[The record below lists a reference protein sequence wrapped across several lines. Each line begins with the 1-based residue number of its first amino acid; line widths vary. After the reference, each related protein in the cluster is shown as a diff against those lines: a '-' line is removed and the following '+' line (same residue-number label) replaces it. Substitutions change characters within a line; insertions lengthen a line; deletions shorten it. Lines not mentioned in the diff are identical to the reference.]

1 MITVDVSGML
11 GFADSILAVGPR
23 LEEEE
28 TAAFAE
34 IGKVVVAK
42 AQGKSSWSSR
52 IPQTIHSYPRGL
64 SVTLIA
70 GEGESHPGEA
80 AAYEHKGVGG
90 TFRHPVYG
98 NTKAWVNAQARPFM
112 LPSVTES
119 YAEMEA
125 LCERAAETAIATLG
139 GGV

>member
-1 MITVDVSGML
+1 MIHVDVSGML
-11 GFADSILAVGPR
+11 AFADSAVAVGPR

-28 TAAFAE
+28 AVAFTE

-42 AQGKSSWSSR
+42 AQGKAGWSSN

-90 TFRHPVYG
+90 SFRHPVYG
-98 NTKAWVNAQARPFM
+98 NRKAWVTAQARPFM

-125 LCERAAETAIATLG
+125 ICGRAAETAIATL
-139 GGV
+139 V